1 MSLPVSRFIN
11 IYTCAVCNSDVRE
24 GRGLITLAC
33 GHVAHTGCRPGY
45 DRHACLTCLPPPPPP
60 PVRVSVGPPLTL
72 SHSVFRC
79 VVCNTDVPR
88 GMGTSVLACG
98 HVTHF
103 MCNLRS
109 TNPRPRCLVCAAPP
123 PLAVAPDAPPV
134 TPPVSD
140 RVVDEDCAIC
150 MYALSVGGA
159 VVLRCGHRFHAMCL
173 SRLVGNQ
180 QRCALCL
187 SARDF
192 PSQLSLRDSAFAET
206 QALRTTVGDA
216 GATEAML
223 REEIASLKG
232 VIDSKA
238 ELMRTRIINFDSEN
252 QRLVALNTALQSR
265 NGALRSNLECFN
277 GVQAENCFL
286 REEINLMRE
295 RELSFQSAFAVADTI
310 VSMSARCTNERAA
323 IASELADDNKDLLIG
338 IGHAEARRG
347 YLFRRVVDERDG
359 LVSLVNSL
367 SDDAGAAKSAPA

>member
-1 MSLPVSRFIN
+1 
-11 IYTCAVCNSDVRE
+11 
-24 GRGLITLAC
+24 
-33 GHVAHTGCRPGY
+33 
-45 DRHACLTCLPPPPPP
+45 
-60 PVRVSVGPPLTL
+60 
-72 SHSVFRC
+72 
-79 VVCNTDVPR
+79 
-88 GMGTSVLACG
+88 
-98 HVTHF
+98 
-103 MCNLRS
+103 
-109 TNPRPRCLVCAAPP
+109 
-123 PLAVAPDAPPV
+123 
-134 TPPVSD
+134 
-140 RVVDEDCAIC
+140 

-192 PSQLSLRDSAFAET
+192 PSQLSLRDSALAET
-206 QALRTTVGDA
+206 QALRATVGDA

-286 REEINLMRE
+286 REEIDLMRE

-310 VSMSARCTNERAA
+310 VSVVQPLHLVHALRGRLGVDRRDAR
-323 IASELADDNKDLLIG
+323 ELRPLGRVPSHQLELGLQHPLAHLGALVL
-338 IGHAEARRG
+338 RG
-347 YLFRRVVDERDG
+347 FDVGRVRVVAE
-359 LVSLVNSL
+359 
-367 SDDAGAAKSAPA
+367 DAGLEAGVGGCVGSAALGAVVV